1 MVFLQLLS
9 LSVNVLCLIQKLPQ
23 IIRIY
28 QSKNVDS
35 ISVSSV
41 LLEET
46 AYTLILTYNLW
57 RNYPLSTFFE
67 YIFLFLQNLLLLWA
81 LATYSTQGK
90 DKQTDRSRPLYGIL
104 IFCLYV
110 LASITGLLPSAW
122 MSICTMCVIPIG
134 ASSKIIQ
141 LRTILSNK
149 SAGQVSRT
157 GWAIASYGNIARII
171 TNLIQTKD
179 MSMVINLL
187 ISFILNISIVIACT
201 IYANGPKPKSAD
213 TRKKKTT

>member
-1 MVFLQLLS
+1 
-9 LSVNVLCLIQKLPQ
+9 
-23 IIRIY
+23 
-28 QSKNVDS
+28 
-35 ISVSSV
+35 
-41 LLEET
+41 
-46 AYTLILTYNLW
+46 
-57 RNYPLSTFFE
+57 
-67 YIFLFLQNLLLLWA
+67 
-81 LATYSTQGK
+81 
-90 DKQTDRSRPLYGIL
+90 
-104 IFCLYV
+104 
-110 LASITGLLPSAW
+110 
-122 MSICTMCVIPIG
+122 MCVIPIG

>member
-122 MSICTMCVIPIG
+122 MSICTVRN
-134 ASSKIIQ
+134 SIIN
-141 LRTILSNK
+141 S
-149 SAGQVSRT
+149 
-157 GWAIASYGNIARII
+157 
-171 TNLIQTKD
+171 NLISIKD
-179 MSMVINLL
+179 VCYSHWCFIENNSTSND
-187 ISFILNISIVIACT
+187 SF
-201 IYANGPKPKSAD
+201 K
-213 TRKKKTT
+213 